1 MTAVIDPFVL
11 EYAPGPLVDL
21 HPSIETLRSAV
32 RGVVDEL
39 GTIPDERL
47 ESQWMWEGN
56 EVDVRYGFYRAL
68 EAIERATSRVARSM
82 VGIPSSEARYTAGA
96 TTLARWDLDGLLVAM
111 TDDVVDAT
119 CSRYATLTTAEMD
132 VMGGWMGFPVTI
144 GFRMWRWPSHIEEH
158 TVQLEKTLDMLSR
171 RQSEVA
177 RLNRL
182 ITRAYGRLEALVFGH
197 SAAQLGAAPAAL
209 QILSELASE
218 LAGLGPSVRIAA
230 DAAIPASDA

>member
-82 VGIPSSEARYTAGA
+82 VGIPSSEARDAAGA
-96 TTLARWDLDGLLVAM
+96 TTLARWDLDGLLAAM
-111 TDDVVDAT
+111 TDDDLDADPGGGEWAVRQT
-119 CSRYATLTTAEMD
+119 
-132 VMGGWMGFPVTI
+132 MGHII
-144 GFRMWRWPSHIEEH
+144 GGQR
-158 TVQLEKTLDMLSR
+158 
-171 RQSEVA
+171 
-177 RLNRL
+177 
-182 ITRAYGRLEALVFGH
+182 
-197 SAAQLGAAPAAL
+197 
-209 QILSELASE
+209 
-218 LAGLGPSVRIAA
+218 
-230 DAAIPASDA
+230 